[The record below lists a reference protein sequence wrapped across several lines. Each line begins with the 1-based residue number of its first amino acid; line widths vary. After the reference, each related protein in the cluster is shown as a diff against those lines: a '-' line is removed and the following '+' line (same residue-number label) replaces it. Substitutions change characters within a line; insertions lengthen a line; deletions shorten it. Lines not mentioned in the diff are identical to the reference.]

1 MFFYQRL
8 KTWGLTFQIRNKNI
22 IIGLTTFDSDKYLM
36 FVKIMQQQVTS
47 TLYQVTFMYCLD
59 YILIISRADVV
70 SNPLSITS
78 SSLTAGR
85 YETHPFT
92 EVFIENTS

>member
-36 FVKIMQQQVTS
+36 FVKIMQHQVTS

-70 SNPLSITS
+70 SNPLSITYFFKPD
-78 SSLTAGR
+78 GR
-85 YETHPFT
+85 K
-92 EVFIENTS
+92 I